1 MLASTS
7 GQIKVIRQQEEI
19 SMGWFKKKQE
29 PPPPDSDRYKGKPLL
44 ILLENYVLS
53 CIGCL
58 PEEKVPTLTGIVQ
71 KVYGGGDDWKATLR
85 STLHLEDALD
95 DDVRRMW
102 LRNQDIAKQAN
113 ESLLPEDFARM
124 VVDQNFSSLI
134 E

>member
-1 MLASTS
+1 
-7 GQIKVIRQQEEI
+7 
-19 SMGWFKKKQE
+19 MGWFKKKKE
-29 PPPPDSDRYKGKPLL
+29 PLPPKMDRYESKPLL

-58 PEEKVPTLTGIVQ
+58 PEEKVSALTGVVQ

-85 STLHLEDALD
+85 SNLHLEVSLD
-95 DDVRRMW
+95 DDLRRMW

-124 VVDQNFSSLI
+124 VVDDNFASLI
-134 E
+134 DGV

>member
-1 MLASTS
+1 
-7 GQIKVIRQQEEI
+7 
-19 SMGWFKKKQE
+19 MGWFRKKQK
-29 PPPPDSDRYKGKPLL
+29 PTAPGSDRYKGKPLL

-95 DDVRRMW
+95 DDLRRMW

-124 VVDQNFSSLI
+124 VVGQNFSSLI

>member
-1 MLASTS
+1 VLASTS
-7 GQIKVIRQQEEI
+7 GQIKVIREQREV
-19 SMGWFKKKQE
+19 SMGWFGKKQK
-29 PPPPDSDRYKGKPLL
+29 PPAPDSDRYKGKPLL

-95 DDVRRMW
+95 DDARRMW

-113 ESLLPEDFARM
+113 ESLLPEEFARM
-124 VVDQNFSSLI
+124 VVDHNFSSLI

>member
-1 MLASTS
+1 
-7 GQIKVIRQQEEI
+7 
-19 SMGWFKKKQE
+19 MGWFSKKKE
-29 PPPPDSDRYKGKPLL
+29 SPPTNMDRYRGKPLL

-85 STLHLEDALD
+85 STLHLEIALD
-95 DDVRRMW
+95 DDLRRMW

-134 E
+134 D